1 MCTPNIMSID
11 EVSFQALIVEALE
24 LRQSI
29 MALVYHYRDQD
40 QANIVPKSVLDILEH
55 IAHQHLEV
63 HTLHIRNMEAR
74 VNREHSEHR
83 KDLLATLRK
92 YDEIL
97 NAYQDFQ
104 ERVRDA
110 IQHS

>member
-11 EVSFQALIVEALE
+11 EVSFQALIMEALE

-29 MALVYHYRDQD
+29 MALVYHYRDKD
-40 QANIVPKSVLDILEH
+40 QANVVPGTVLDVLEH
-55 IAHQHLEV
+55 LANQHVEV

-83 KDLLATLRK
+83 KDLLKTLGR
-92 YDEIL
+92 YHEVLD
-97 NAYQDFQ
+97 AFQDFQ
-104 ERVRDA
+104 ERVQDA
-110 IQHS
+110 VQHS